1 MDNVIKRYKEFN
13 ILLKIDEQGKRLWM
27 QIERN
32 SNHKSKYES
41 VSWFIN
47 SPNFIERLFGVT
59 WQDKI
64 ARREKKLFMEL
75 FKKIGTTDNLELQE
89 VIEKWYK

>member
-27 QIERN
+27 QIETNQNR
-32 SNHKSKYES
+32 KGKYES
-41 VSWFIN
+41 VSWFVDP
-47 SPNFIERLFGVT
+47 PNFIERLFGMT

-75 FKKIGTTDNLELQE
+75 FKKLKQSDNAELQAE
-89 VIEKWYK
+89 IGKWFE